1 MYLLLHI
8 YQNYACSFFLYFWIP
23 RIFEKCFKPYNM
35 FLLQANSIYQ
45 RISVEQLHKR
55 FMSNWLLIMVNYEY
69 VDPLTILFLIIH
81 IYTYERKRQR
91 DILLL
96 IMKIFFSKI
105 QSYWTLTT
113 FLQSSVLFNTEKQF
127 QVCDSASNVHQ
138 IQVS

>member
-8 YQNYACSFFLYFWIP
+8 YQNYACSFSPYSWIL

-35 FLLQANSIYQ
+35 FLLQANSIYH
-45 RISVEQLHKR
+45 RISVER

-81 IYTYERKRQR
+81 IYTYERKRLR
-91 DILLL
+91 DILFL